1 MKRCTPAL
9 SEHQRIHRQIPAQ
22 LLYGLPFGEF
32 LVLKIIRQ
40 LSQLPGGEDKVTAS
54 QIHSLGGISK
64 PGISQILNSLENK
77 ELIRREIDKRDR
89 RAIAVSLTPKGESVI
104 QDAHKIFKPGGA
116 QNLPGARCRRYRTAG
131 TSAAAAQCHRF
142 PARLRGAQTGSL
154 PPTGTK
160 TLTSFQKGE

>member
-1 MKRCTPAL
+1 MEESPYEALHSAL

-40 LSQLPGGEDKVTAS
+40 LSRLPGGEDKVTAS

-104 QDAHKIFKPGGA
+104 QDAHKIFSQVVRKISQELGA
-116 QNLPGARCRRYRTAG
+116 DDTEQL
-131 TSAAAAQCHRF
+131 
-142 PARLRGAQTGSL
+142 ARLLQRLNAIVSQL
-154 PPTGTK
+154 DYEELKREVFPPQEPK
-160 TLTSFQKGE
+160 P

>member
-1 MKRCTPAL
+1 MEESPYEALRSAL

-104 QDAHKIFKPGGA
+104 QDAHKIFSQVVRKISQELGA
-116 QNLPGARCRRYRTAG
+116 DDTEQL
-131 TSAAAAQCHRF
+131 
-142 PARLRGAQTGSL
+142 ARLLQRLNAIVSQLDYEELKREVS
-154 PPTGTK
+154 PPQEPK
-160 TLTSFQKGE
+160 P